1 MFYIFSLAQEKWYY
15 FQRQGGSSSCAE
27 KHRRAKS
34 QRSHSSDHGVREGDK
49 STEDLDESHLHFEAC
64 KKDFFW
70 LCVGLSGLN
79 ILRLKRREKYQKA
92 LSKWCKFIR
101 EGIFLHLFWKSLKR
115 PEDFSIIIHVQQF
128 YKIFYL
134 LNWFFFLK
142 NLEFLNLCIYHFFF
156 WW

>member
-34 QRSHSSDHGVREGDK
+34 QRSYSSDHRVREGDK
-49 STEDLDESHLHFEAC
+49 STEDLDGSHLHFDAC
-64 KKDFFW
+64 KKDCLTMCRPFR
-70 LCVGLSGLN
+70 N
-79 ILRLKRREKYQKA
+79 ILKLKRREKYQKA
-92 LSKWCKFIR
+92 KSKWCKFVR
-101 EGIFLHLFWKSLKR
+101 EGIFLNFFFWESLKR
-115 PEDFSIIIHVQQF
+115 AEDFSIIIHVQQF